1 MWALV
6 KSGSVDTVYGGP
18 VGVTINDIQYPK
30 TIFALWSKSQR
41 KAIGIYDIVRKDK
54 PDQNFYDVGTSSYSY
69 NSGTDKVS
77 ESFDITEK
85 DLAKLKTSHTQLVQL
100 RANDDL
106 RRFSWV
112 VERYVCD
119 NTKTI
124 PSSVK
129 TYMADVRAH
138 CSTITT
144 AIDNCVTFADF
155 KTVYTNIYDSGG
167 TYYTWPSESDSV
179 VSYVRRD
186 FK

>member
-6 KSGSVDTVYGGP
+6 KSNSVDTVYSRAIA
-18 VGVTINDIQYPK
+18 VTINDLQYPK

-54 PDQNFYDVGTSSYSY
+54 PDNALYNVGTSSYTY
-69 NSGTDKVS
+69 NVGTDTVNENFTSTERNVS
-77 ESFDITEK
+77 T
-85 DLAKLKTSHTQLVQL
+85 LKISHTQLVQL

-106 RRFSWV
+106 RRFSWLI
-112 VERYVCD
+112 ERYVWD

-124 PSSVK
+124 PSSIK
-129 TYMADVRAH
+129 TYADAVRTH

-155 KTVYTNIYDSGG
+155 KTVYTDIYDSGG
-167 TYYTWPSESDSV
+167 AYYTWPSESGSV
-179 VSYVRRD
+179 ASYVRRD